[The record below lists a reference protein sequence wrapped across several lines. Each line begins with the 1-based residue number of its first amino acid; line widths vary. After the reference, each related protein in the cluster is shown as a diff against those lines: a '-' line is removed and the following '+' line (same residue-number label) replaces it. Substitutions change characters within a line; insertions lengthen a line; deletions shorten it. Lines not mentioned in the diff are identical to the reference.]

1 MEELTPA
8 LQGKTKTTFS
18 FPAPSSVCDCSAP
31 HLGRKILHFLPRVMG
46 SCGRVWSRGVKWSDL
61 SLTKIALT
69 AVCCVELI
77 REGSHWLGV
86 EEDKGG
92 LDHSWS

>member
-46 SCGRVWSRGVKWSDL
+46 SCGRVWSRGGVRKLAWEG
-61 SLTKIALT
+61 A
-69 AVCCVELI
+69 AVSEKAGVD
-77 REGSHWLGV
+77 GSRFWYSG
-86 EEDKGG
+86 DC
-92 LDHSWS
+92 W